1 MFIHVR
7 EVYYKSRDG
16 GVKKKKLTYETYEKK
31 TPRSGLIAREGVV
44 PRRTKVNKIVVDAS
58 TLRLEVRDELITL
71 TRNKLMKAGTSD

>member
-7 EVYYKSRDG
+7 EVYYKSRDV
-16 GVKKKKLTYETYEKK
+16 GVKKKKTHLRNLREK

>member
-1 MFIHVR
+1 MFIHVC

-16 GVKKKKLTYETYEKK
+16 GVKKKNLPTKPTRK

-58 TLRLEVRDELITL
+58 TLRLEVRDELITI